1 MAKTEIN
8 KGDVE
13 VDLDTDDVK
22 SQIIEV
28 SEQKEQP
35 EPKEVNLQK
44 EQIEEEGSE
53 INRDKTPIDVVKDQE
68 VDDGFDLG
76 KASDN
81 VQKRINSLT
90 RKMREAERQKQEA
103 IAYAQSI
110 IEKTNKEKKEAK
122 RFEQDFTKEFESRVD
137 TQKEIVKQNLKNAIE
152 NNDAEKIMEAQE
164 QLTTLAVEK
173 EKAKIKQKQF
183 EEEKTREEELAKN
196 PPANDQNS
204 VPQPQ
209 ADISP
214 KAKAWGEENTWFGN
228 DEKMTQRAFAIHGE
242 LVAEGFDAESD
253 RYYNE
258 VDKRMRESFPTHFS
272 QDYKPVQ
279 TVASA
284 GRKQQGRRKVTLT
297 RSQVAIAKK
306 LNVPLKLYAKHVK
319 ERDNVR

>member
-1 MAKTEIN
+1 MQEEDNKVEI
-8 KGDVE
+8 
-13 VDLDTDDVK
+13 DTDDVEEETVTVEEK
-22 SQIIEV
+22 PKEIKTEEIEV
-28 SEQKEQP
+28 
-35 EPKEVNLQK
+35 
-44 EQIEEEGSE
+44 
-53 INRDKTPIDVVKDQE
+53 
-68 VDDGFDLG
+68 DLG
-76 KASDN
+76 YTDPVKEGTTAEVVEETKQEKKEDNLVDMTEN

-209 ADISP
+209 AEISP

>member
-1 MAKTEIN
+1 MQEEDNKVEI
-8 KGDVE
+8 
-13 VDLDTDDVK
+13 DTDDVEEETVTVEEK
-22 SQIIEV
+22 PKEIKTEEIEV
-28 SEQKEQP
+28 
-35 EPKEVNLQK
+35 
-44 EQIEEEGSE
+44 
-53 INRDKTPIDVVKDQE
+53 
-68 VDDGFDLG
+68 DLG
-76 KASDN
+76 YTDPVKEGTTAEVVEETKQEKKEDNLVDMTEN

-196 PPANDQNS
+196 PPANDPNS

>member
-1 MAKTEIN
+1 MQEENKVEI
-8 KGDVE
+8 
-13 VDLDTDDVK
+13 DTDDVEEETVTVEEK
-22 SQIIEV
+22 PKEIKTEEIEV
-28 SEQKEQP
+28 
-35 EPKEVNLQK
+35 
-44 EQIEEEGSE
+44 
-53 INRDKTPIDVVKDQE
+53 
-68 VDDGFDLG
+68 DLG
-76 KASDN
+76 YTDPVKEGTTAEVVEETKQEKKEDNLVDMTEN

-122 RFEQDFTKEFESRVD
+122 KFEQDFTKEFEDRVD

-164 QLTTLAVEK
+164 QLTSLAVEK

-183 EEEKTREEELAKN
+183 EEEKAREEELAKN
-196 PPANDQNS
+196 PPANDPNS

-209 ADISP
+209 AEISP

-228 DEKMTQRAFAIHGE
+228 DEKMTTRAFAIHQE

-258 VDKRMRESFPTHFS
+258 VDKRIRESFPTHFG
-272 QDYKPVQ
+272 QELKPVQ

-297 RSQVAIAKK
+297 KSQVAIAKK